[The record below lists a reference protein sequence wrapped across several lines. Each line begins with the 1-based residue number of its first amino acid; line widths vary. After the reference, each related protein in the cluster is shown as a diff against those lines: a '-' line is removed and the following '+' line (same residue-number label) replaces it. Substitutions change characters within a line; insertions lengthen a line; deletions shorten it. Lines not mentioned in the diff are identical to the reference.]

1 MPIKTILVIEDDRDR
16 PLDDEV
22 ELLYNQ
28 KKPVAAYYMDE
39 GTGTVLQDTSTRT
52 VYINGPEGEYERSD
66 LSVRLRISKVSV
78 SGRAD
83 SQCKAF
89 KPRTELAVNISP
101 VPRLAL
107 QQGQRIQL
115 QYFNK
120 HHQGAEPHES
130 YQLLESQ

>member
-1 MPIKTILVIEDDRDR
+1 MPLKMVVYLSIMACL
-16 PLDDEV
+16 PLSAQASYV
-22 ELLYNQ
+22 ESC
-28 KKPVAAYYMDE
+28 E
-39 GTGTVLQDTSTRT
+39 ITGKVLQDTSTRT
-52 VYINGPEGEYERSD
+52 VYINGPDGEYERSD
-66 LSVRLRISKVSV
+66 LSVRLRISKVRV

-120 HHQGAEPHES
+120 HNQGADPSES
-130 YQLLESQ
+130 YQLLAP

>member
-1 MPIKTILVIEDDRDR
+1 MPYQHILEFAMWKMGCIAVLLAWPIWAQASYVESCVIAG
-16 PLDDEV
+16 
-22 ELLYNQ
+22 
-28 KKPVAAYYMDE
+28 K
-39 GTGTVLQDTSTRT
+39 VLQDTSTRT